1 MRIDPAEAAKNFT
14 IGVTTPTTPPQST
27 AFQGN
32 FGDNNS
38 DTSAIDYLNSAFGGS
53 SSGNSSNASGS
64 NASGSSNTQG
74 QMSFAQV
81 LTVLNRHL
89 GLLSSHGDNKKQLE
103 KLLNDKNT
111 PDDEKAALRTVLN
124 NPSYFAKLDGGNQ
137 KGNQSGKH
145 LDGKFSSKDV
155 HAMMQKDSA
164 AQSLQSSAAKSY
176 TQNYVPSDA
185 PPGALPRK
193 MSEND
198 AMRELF
204 NFSQSLPKNLD
215 LKTLQKI
222 ADGTQKDDKAPPQ
235 LQAAAQ
241 YFVDHPAQW
250 SSFTQGAKNGKVST
264 DRMCDLAAQQ
274 VKFSPQEQQTL
285 QTLQNNQDI
294 FFKHGGLTKSKLD
307 NIANDSSYSPAVRQA
322 ATQLAQPH
330 SMLFEMLD
338 NGKHGAGGNAWD
350 VANDGNIGKGDLAAF
365 LKHTQ
370 DLTATPDT
378 PSILS
383 GKFNASAASDM
394 ETGQETQ
401 PDDKK
406 EKGGGFKKFLE
417 GLGEAA
423 LAVVSFIIPGGEEL
437 GGLADASIDAA
448 TDAALGA
455 GSTAAKGAAA
465 ITKEGL
471 KEGID
476 QGEDQAESAIENQI
490 QGGSNDSSSYD
501 DQGVSPTY
509 AQS

>member
-1 MRIDPAEAAKNFT
+1 MRIDPAEAAKHFT
-14 IGVTTPTTPPQST
+14 IGVTTPTTPQST

-32 FGDNNS
+32 FGANNS

-53 SSGNSSNASGS
+53 SSGNSSNASAN

-103 KLLNDKNT
+103 KLLKDKNT

-137 KGNQSGKH
+137 KGKQDGKH

-164 AQSLQSSAAKSY
+164 AQKLQSSEAQSY

-185 PPGALPRK
+185 PPNALPRN

-215 LKTLQKI
+215 LKTLKNI
-222 ADGTQKDDKAPPQ
+222 ADGTQKGDKAPPQ

-250 SSFTQGAKNGKVST
+250 HSFTKGAKHDKVST

-274 VKFSPQEQQTL
+274 VKFSPQEQKTL

-307 NIANDSSYSPAVRQA
+307 QIANDSSNSPEVREA

-350 VANDGNIGKGDLAAF
+350 EANDGNIGKGDLTAF
-365 LKHTQ
+365 LKHTK

-423 LAVVSFIIPGGEEL
+423 LAVVSFVIPGGEEL
-437 GGLADASIDAA
+437 GALADAGIDAA
-448 TDAALGA
+448 ADTALGA
-455 GSTAAKGAAA
+455 GSTLAKGASA
-465 ITKEGL
+465 IAKEGVR
-471 KEGID
+471 
-476 QGEDQAESAIENQI
+476 QGADEAKNQAESAVENQLE
-490 QGGSNDSSSYD
+490 GTNDASYAYN
-501 DQGVSPTY
+501 DQGTSSTY

>member
-1 MRIDPAEAAKNFT
+1 MRTDPAAAVNT
-14 IGVTTPTTPPQST
+14 TRMTPTPTTLPSST
-27 AFQGN
+27 GSS
-32 FGDNNS
+32 GHS
-38 DTSAIDYLNSAFGGS
+38 GGSAGMSPDDYLNSALGS
-53 SSGNSSNASGS
+53 GSSGNSGTTSGS
-64 NASGSSNTQG
+64 ATTQG

-103 KLLNDKNT
+103 KILKDKNT

-137 KGNQSGKH
+137 KGDQSGKH

-155 HAMMQKDSA
+155 HAMMQKDTA
-164 AQSLQSSAAKSY
+164 AQKLQSSEAESY
-176 TQNYVPSDA
+176 THNYVPSDA
-185 PPGALPRK
+185 PPGALPRE

-215 LKTLQKI
+215 LSTLQKI
-222 ADGTQKDDKAPPQ
+222 ADGTQKGDKAPPQ

-241 YFVDHPAQW
+241 YFVNHPAQW
-250 SSFTQGAKNGKVST
+250 SAFTHGAKNGKIST
-264 DRMCDLAAQQ
+264 DRMSDLAAQQ
-274 VKFSPQEQQTL
+274 VKFSPQEQQAL

-294 FFKHGGLTKSKLD
+294 FFQHGGITKSKLD
-307 NIANDSSYSPAVRQA
+307 DIANDSSYSQDVRNA
-322 ATQLAQPH
+322 ATLLAQPH

-350 VANDGNIGKGDLAAF
+350 VANDGNISKGDLAAF
-365 LKHTQ
+365 MKHTQ
-370 DLTATPDT
+370 DQTAAPDT
-378 PSILS
+378 LSIL
-383 GKFNASAASDM
+383 GGGFNSSSASDM

-401 PDDKK
+401 PDAKK

-455 GSTAAKGAAA
+455 GSTAAKGAASIA
-465 ITKEGL
+465 KEGL
-471 KEGID
+471 KQGID
-476 QGEDQAESAIENQI
+476 EGENQAESAIDNQI
-490 QGGSNDSSSYD
+490 QGGSDDSSSYD
-501 DQGVSPTY
+501 DQGVSSVY